1 VHRSRLLAL
10 VIAIVVAACS
20 TRDDSASAK
29 TLSQDSALA
38 AHIDTSQHMNEK
50 TANLPFPDA
59 CNTVAIPD
67 QPASAGRAEAAE
79 LAHKAYSAE
88 MLGNLRDA
96 GKLLRRA
103 SELDWTD
110 KVSAY
115 HLGRVSE
122 ALGERADAINAY
134 CRFMALAPSMAEQ
147 LDASQRVK
155 SLALAQTHVTVAA
168 GNVVDSGTMSRGT
181 RKAIPRRATQKG
193 VTADSR
199 GVARNRIERSVPAVS
214 TERSSQQTASV
225 AAGARELPTP
235 TKPANESPIIVD
247 KADTVERE
255 VIMRSAPG
263 NDQSRIGSRTERR
276 SANTARAAGI
286 GAVAGAIVGG
296 AAGRSVKSAAI
307 GAAAGGILGVIAAQ
321 ASRPPIRGIR
331 S

>member
-1 VHRSRLLAL
+1 MHRSRPLAL
-10 VIAIVVAACS
+10 VIAFVVAACS
-20 TRDDSASAK
+20 TRDDSASARA
-29 TLSQDSALA
+29 LSQDSALA
-38 AHIDTSQHMNEK
+38 AHLDTSQHMNEK
-50 TANLPFPDA
+50 TGNVPFPDA

-67 QPASAGRAEAAE
+67 QPAIANRAEAAE
-79 LAHKAYSAE
+79 LAHKAYNAE

-122 ALGERADAINAY
+122 ALGERADAIKAY
-134 CRFMALAPSMAEQ
+134 CRFMALAPSRAEQ
-147 LDASQRVK
+147 VDASERVK
-155 SLALAQTHVTVAA
+155 SLAMAQTHVSVAA
-168 GNVVDSGTMSRGT
+168 GNVVDSRTMSRGT
-181 RKAIPRRATQKG
+181 RKAIPRRATQKS

-199 GVARNRIERSVPAVS
+199 GVARNGVERSA
-214 TERSSQQTASV
+214 
-225 AAGARELPTP
+225 PT
-235 TKPANESPIIVD
+235 TPANESPIIVD

-255 VIMRSAPG
+255 VIMRPAPRV
-263 NDQSRIGSRTERR
+263 DQPTIGSRTERR

-307 GAAAGGILGVIAAQ
+307 GAAAGGILGAIAAQ
-321 ASRPPIRGIR
+321 ATRPPILGIR
-331 S
+331 Y